1 MDLYEE
7 LMRTCPT
14 VMGENGPVCGF
25 DCPLGWNSLVRTLV
39 EALEAHAKASNP
51 ALRVDQ
57 VKSKFGGLRCY
68 LSEHDEV
75 AEALIRD
82 FESRS
87 TQTCETCGSPGKQVG
102 KGWIMTMCLEHARLG
117 DV

>member
-25 DCPLGWNSLVRTLV
+25 DCPLGWNSLVRELV
-39 EALEAHAKASNP
+39 GALEAYAKDSNP
-51 ALRVDQ
+51 ELRIDQ

-68 LSEHDEV
+68 LSEHDEGAGV
-75 AEALIRD
+75 LIEA
-82 FESRS
+82 FEARS
-87 TQTCETCGSPGKQVG
+87 LQVCEVCGSPGKRVG
-102 KGWIMTMCLEHARLG
+102 KHWVVTACSEHTVSG